1 MVQLVTAA
9 VEQGIDPLRVPPHS
23 VEAEQAVLGGLLLD
37 NHAWDKIA
45 DFISVSD
52 FYRAD
57 HRLLYQPRA
66 SNAVPS
72 STTPGGYPISR
83 HSRRTRRPP

>member
-1 MVQLVTAA
+1 MVHLVTAA

-57 HRLLYQPRA
+57 HRLLYQHI
-66 SNAVPS
+66 S
-72 STTPGGYPISR
+72 SLI
-83 HSRRTRRPP
+83 